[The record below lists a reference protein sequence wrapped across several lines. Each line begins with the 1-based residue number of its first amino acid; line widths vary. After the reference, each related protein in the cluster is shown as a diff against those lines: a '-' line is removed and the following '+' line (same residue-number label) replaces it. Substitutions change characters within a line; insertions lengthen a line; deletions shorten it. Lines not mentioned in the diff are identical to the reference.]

1 MHASNK
7 LINQTHPM
15 KPILS
20 FGILGC
26 ANIAHSFV
34 AAALTSPMVNVPAVG
49 SRSLANAQAFAQTHG
64 LPLALGSY
72 EALLSCPVV
81 NTIYN
86 PLPNSLHAEWSI
98 KAAEH
103 GKHVLCEKP
112 LALSRADAQRMFD
125 AARANGVM
133 LLEAY
138 PYYFQPQTGRLL
150 ALLHSGAIGTVTS
163 VQAAIGF
170 TLRDPASNI
179 RLKPELGG
187 GALLD
192 AGCYPLSLINL
203 VMGQTPVR
211 VQAHA
216 RWANGNVK
224 SGVDI
229 AMAATL
235 TYADGRHAQLMCA
248 MDVSAY
254 RSATIVGTQGVIDY
268 QFQNHP
274 TPQADGGLRLR
285 RPPGSATAVEAY
297 NDGTGN
303 GFRFA
308 TEAFARV
315 VAHQDTAA
323 IDRAAQASLGIAA
336 TLEALARSAREGCEV
351 AV

>member
-1 MHASNK
+1 
-7 LINQTHPM
+7 M

-26 ANIAHSFV
+26 ANIAHAFV
-34 AAALTSPMVNVPAVG
+34 AAAKTSPMVSIPAVA
-49 SRSLANAQAFAQTHG
+49 SRSLGKAQAFAQTHG
-64 LPLALGSY
+64 LPLAMGSY
-72 EALLSCPVV
+72 EELLRCPVV

-103 GKHVLCEKP
+103 GKHILCEKP
-112 LALSRADAQRMFD
+112 LALNRAEAQRMFD
-125 AARANGVM
+125 AARANGVL

-150 ALLHSGAIGTVTS
+150 TLLRSGVIGTVTS
-163 VQAAIGF
+163 VQAGIGF
-170 TLRDPASNI
+170 SLRDPASNI
-179 RLKPELGG
+179 RLNPELGG
-187 GALLD
+187 GAMLD

-203 VMGQTPVR
+203 VMGQAPVR

-216 RWANGNVK
+216 RWAAT
-224 SGVDI
+224 GVDI
-229 AMAATL
+229 GMAATL
-235 TYADGRHAQLMCA
+235 TYADGRHAQLVCD
-248 MDVSAY
+248 MDVAAY

-268 QFQNHP
+268 QFQNH
-274 TPQADGGLRLR
+274 TSDQVDGGLRLR
-285 RPPGSATAVEAY
+285 RPPGAAVPLEAF

-308 TEAFARV
+308 AEAFAKV
-315 VAHQDTAA
+315 VANRDTAA
-323 IDRAAQASLGIAA
+323 VDRAAQASMDIAA

-351 AV
+351 AVG

>member
-1 MHASNK
+1 
-7 LINQTHPM
+7 M
-15 KPILS
+15 KPILR

-26 ANIAHSFV
+26 ANIAQPFV
-34 AAALTSPMVNVPAVG
+34 AAALTSPMVSVPAVA
-49 SRSLANAQAFAQTHG
+49 SRDLAKAQTFAKTHG

-72 EALLSCPVV
+72 EELLRCPVV

-86 PLPNSLHAEWSI
+86 PLPNSLHAQWSI
-98 KAAEH
+98 AAAEH

-112 LALSRADAQRMFD
+112 LALRRADAQRMFD

-150 ALLHSGAIGTVTS
+150 ALLRGGAIGSVTS

-170 TLRDPASNI
+170 SLRDPATNI
-179 RLKPELGG
+179 RLQPGLGG

-203 VMGQTPVR
+203 VMGQAPVR

-216 RWANGNVK
+216 RWAD

-229 AMAATL
+229 AMSATL
-235 TYADGRHAQLMCA
+235 SFADGRLAQLSCA
-248 MDVSAY
+248 MDVAAY

-268 QFQNHP
+268 PFQNH
-274 TPQADGGLRLR
+274 TSAQADGGLRLH
-285 RPPGSATAVEAY
+285 RPAAASQAY
-297 NDGTGN
+297 NDGTGS

-308 TEAFARV
+308 AEAFARV
-315 VAHQDTAA
+315 VRARDSAA
-323 IDRAAQASLGIAA
+323 IERAAQASLGIAA
-336 TLEALARSAREGCEV
+336 TLEALALSAREGREV
-351 AV
+351 AL